1 MENLPQYYCLAHP
14 DEAIKYFDKTNR
26 IFKCQVCLHLNPLCG
41 ELDYLDKNCLRSHI
55 KLIKENYKKI
65 IKTIEI

>member
-26 IFKCQVCLHLNPLCG
+26 VFKCQVCLHLNPLCG
-41 ELDYLDKNCLRSHI
+41 ELDYLDKKSFRSHI
-55 KLIKENYKKI
+55 
-65 IKTIEI
+65 